1 MNNKIRNL
9 SSIRESMYR
18 EEILDLYKNP
28 LNKGILKNPTH
39 KFRKLNPLCGDEIEI
54 QLIIDNNKVKDV
66 KFSGV
71 GFFKIPLFRGF
82 LYKSNISSL
91 YIDSRME
98 LRFLIL
104 LFIFDPLF
112 V

>member
-39 KFRKLNPLCGDEIEI
+39 KFRKLNPLCGD
-54 QLIIDNNKVKDV
+54 
-66 KFSGV
+66 
-71 GFFKIPLFRGF
+71 
-82 LYKSNISSL
+82 
-91 YIDSRME
+91 
-98 LRFLIL
+98 
-104 LFIFDPLF
+104 
-112 V
+112 